1 MDPKFAVTYNKS
13 FRYLDEIDEIIY
25 PFINDPELMINITSS
40 IKPEKRII
48 IDLSNWPEN
57 RLKNDSNII
66 IIIKTIKEKH
76 SNMAVRMNM
85 YWNKELL
92 NSFKEKFPI
101 FFVNFANTYE
111 AFYHMAEMG
120 VSDIYVTEGLAF
132 ELQNLQ
138 KIRKE
143 QDIKIRV
150 FPDVA
155 QSQFKDVP
163 DTAKFWIRPEDI
175 DLYSEYVDVFE
186 IFHDYTRS
194 SVVYEIYKQQQWVGG
209 LYNLI
214 EGITDNIDNT
224 TITPHFGKSRL
235 NCQQRCLIGKCNIC
249 PNIMDLAAGFGAVGV
264 EIVKDK
270 HEVPIAEKLERFKN
284 IMKGSEENREFESN
298 QDTV

>member
-1 MDPKFAVTYNKS
+1 MDPKFAVVYNKS
-13 FRYLDEIDEIIY
+13 FRHLDEIDEIIY
-25 PFINDPELMINITSS
+25 PFINDAIWMIDMAYFA
-40 IKPEKRII
+40 KPEQRII
-48 IDLSNWPEN
+48 VDLSDWLES
-57 RLKNDSNII
+57 RVKEDSGILS
-66 IIIKTIKEKH
+66 IIKMMKEKH
-76 SNMAVRMNM
+76 SNIAVRCNM
-85 YWNKELL
+85 YWDKELL

-111 AFYHMAEMG
+111 AFCHMAKMG

-143 QDIKIRV
+143 QGIKIRV

-186 IFHDYTRS
+186 IFHDYARS

-224 TITPHFGKSRL
+224 TIAPHFGKSRL

-249 PNIMDLAAGFGAVGV
+249 PNIMDLAAGFSAVGV

-270 HEVPIAEKLERFKN
+270 HEIPIAERLERFKN
-284 IMKGSEENREFESN
+284 IMKGSEENRESENN
-298 QDTV
+298 QDTM